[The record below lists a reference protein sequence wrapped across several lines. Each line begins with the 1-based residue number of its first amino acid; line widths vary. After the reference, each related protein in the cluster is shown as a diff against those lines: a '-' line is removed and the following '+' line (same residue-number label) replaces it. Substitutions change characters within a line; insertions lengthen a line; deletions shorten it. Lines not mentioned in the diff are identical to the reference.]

1 MKITKKKDSSTVPK
15 TKRLTQAFLE
25 IAEDD
30 YRIFKVVFETMTKL
44 LAKHKSS
51 GTHDL
56 FTQLERTLPEYLFQ
70 SLDDQHFDT
79 LIELATGA
87 NGKDMSDPFFRNHCD
102 ALRMLKVNFENLV
115 N

>member
-30 YRIFKVVFETMTKL
+30 YRNFKAVFETMTKL

-56 FTQLERTLPEYLFQ
+56 FTQLERTLPEYLF
-70 SLDDQHFDT
+70 
-79 LIELATGA
+79 
-87 NGKDMSDPFFRNHCD
+87 
-102 ALRMLKVNFENLV
+102 
-115 N
+115 